1 MQLRGNSRITGD
13 RPLDITSRDYLEE
26 AIMGLQAVIAT
37 EFADIGMMEVEVSN
51 NNINQITELLSP
63 FSCFLLGRLTTLM
76 DYHKE
81 LYGEDRLIPWVKKPE
96 NN

>member
-1 MQLRGNSRITGD
+1 
-13 RPLDITSRDYLEE
+13 
-26 AIMGLQAVIAT
+26 MGLQAVIAT